1 MRMALAFLALLPML
15 MPPGMCICRLVPGVR
30 AAPVAQPVASDN
42 EVVAAHAANAKSGC
56 SCDSCRSQTSPVA
69 DTDRTN
75 PPTTRDES
83 PSHEPFKHSPG
94 CPAASDATP
103 LTLLVQPTTIPV
115 DLVATL
121 NFLTPV
127 HSLFVFTV
135 SPVSATMRTSA
146 PPLFI
151 SHCALLI

>member
-1 MRMALAFLALLPML
+1 MRTVLAFLALLPML
-15 MPPGMCICRLVPGVR
+15 MPPGMCICRLAPVVR
-30 AAPVAQPVASDN
+30 AAPNTQSVVSDN
-42 EVVAAHAANAKSGC
+42 KTVVAHDTNAKSGC

-69 DTDRTN
+69 GTDRTN

-83 PSHEPFKHSPG
+83 PSEEPFKHSPS
-94 CPAASDATP
+94 CPAATDATP
-103 LTLLVQPTTIPV
+103 LTLLVQPTTIPH
-115 DLVATL
+115 DAVATL

-127 HSLFVFTV
+127 HSLFVFAV
-135 SPVSATMRTSA
+135 RPASSTMRTSA